1 MAFPYSSSSVLFGSS
16 VPIFK
21 CMNECMNEWMN
32 EWMEKTALGKCSMM
46 VVFTLIKSLK
56 TMNIEFPFK
65 NTWLET

>member
-1 MAFPYSSSSVLFGSS
+1 
-16 VPIFK
+16 
-21 CMNECMNEWMN
+21 MNECMNEWMN